1 MQNEV
6 TVRKIQKRYDDPV
19 NLIWRHAARQMGMQI
34 ERSSEVNASWNGE
47 GVLTIGTPDSLD
59 ADDCLAQMILH
70 EACHALCEGPESLR
84 LPDWGLESFDPSKK
98 VHEHACLRLQA
109 AFADR
114 YGMRTFFAATT
125 IFRKYY
131 NQLPADPLAAGDDP
145 AIDMARKAWNQATVG
160 PWAQPIY
167 DALRRTAIV
176 LNALN
181 GITDEYSLWHV
192 PLSPV
197 NGNLKEH

>member
-6 TVRKIQKRYDDPV
+6 TVRKIHKRYDDPV

-84 LPDWGLESFDPSKK
+84 RPDWGLESFDPSKK

-145 AIDMARKAWNQATVG
+145 AIDMARKAWNQANVG

-181 GITDEYSLWHV
+181 GITDEHSLWHV